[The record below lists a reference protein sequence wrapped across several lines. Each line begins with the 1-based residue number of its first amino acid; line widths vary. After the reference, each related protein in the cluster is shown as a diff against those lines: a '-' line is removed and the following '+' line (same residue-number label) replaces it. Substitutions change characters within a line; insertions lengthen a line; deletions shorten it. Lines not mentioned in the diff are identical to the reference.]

1 MRCHCQMRLPGG
13 VQDRLL
19 TLAAGCAILP
29 SSMKDLEPSVT
40 FHNDRRGLGRYGE
53 NLAAQHLAAAGY
65 AILARNWRTAGGEID
80 LVVQDGETLVVVEV
94 RTRRGRAL
102 GTPEESITPA
112 KRSRLI
118 DLGQAYVQATDWAG
132 PWRID
137 VVAVEM
143 DRRGRLL
150 RVDHYENAVTG

>member
-1 MRCHCQMRLPGG
+1 M
-13 VQDRLL
+13 
-19 TLAAGCAILP
+19 TLR
-29 SSMKDLEPSVT
+29 
-40 FHNDRRGLGRYGE
+40 NDRRGLGRRGE
-53 NLAAQHLAAAGY
+53 ALAAEHLAQRGCT
-65 AILARNWRTAGGEID
+65 ILDRNWRTTGGEID
-80 LVVQDGETLVVVEV
+80 LVIQDGETLAFVEV

-112 KRSRLI
+112 KQARLI
-118 DLGQAYVQATDWAG
+118 ELAQAYVQAVDWAG

-137 VVAVEM
+137 VVAIEM